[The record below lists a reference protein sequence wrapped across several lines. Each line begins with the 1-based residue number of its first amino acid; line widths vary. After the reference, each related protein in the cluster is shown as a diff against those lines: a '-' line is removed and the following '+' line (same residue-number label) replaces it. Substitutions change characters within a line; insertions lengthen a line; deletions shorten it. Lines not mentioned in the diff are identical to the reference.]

1 LTWGSAALHPR
12 LYAVAR
18 SAGWGLHPLQQF
30 LLKAELQNHLQ
41 FLVSRP
47 FTGSIEF
54 QIEGCNHTAAFPSL
68 QDAACRLRVFTK
80 KGTI

>member
-1 LTWGSAALHPR
+1 LTWASAVLHAT
-12 LYAVAR
+12 LYAVVR
-18 SAGWGLHPLQQF
+18 YAGWPPPLQQF

-54 QIEGCNHTAAFPSL
+54 QIEGCNHTAALPSL